1 MMGSAAFPRTK
12 PPGPGAIDTQVIIR
26 TRPAIGAHLI
36 HFETPRRH
44 TLLERFRQ
52 TTRAL
57 RSRNVRLFFSGQA
70 TSVVGS
76 WMQHVAMG
84 WLVYRLTGSTVALGL
99 IAFGGQFPSVVL
111 SPLAGVLAD
120 RWSRHRMVVGS
131 QLLGL
136 AQAVVLAVLVVTG
149 HIQVWHLYVLAVLL
163 GVARGLDIPARQA
176 LLVRLVKEPEDLPN
190 AIALNSSLFNAAR
203 LVGAAAAGVLVARFG
218 EGPVF
223 VLNAVSYLAVLWA
236 LWALELDEPKL
247 RPRTASVVG
256 SLVEGVRYAA
266 SFKPIGGVLLLLVG
280 VAVVGMP
287 YSVLLPAFA
296 SDVLGGGAET
306 LGALT
311 SATGLGALVAAI
323 ALASRSTVV
332 GLGRLT
338 AQTTA
343 LFGMTLVA
351 FSLSRS
357 AVLSAGI
364 LVVAG
369 GALLTTT
376 ASINTVLQTLVE
388 EEVRGRVMSLYTVAF
403 IGGSSIGGV
412 IGGGV
417 ARVVGAPIAVAMAGA
432 GCMMLSV
439 WFTRLLPTL
448 RAQVR
453 PVYVEKGIIPELA
466 TGVGGASTAR
476 NQG

>member
-1 MMGSAAFPRTK
+1 M
-12 PPGPGAIDTQVIIR
+12 
-26 TRPAIGAHLI
+26 
-36 HFETPRRH
+36 
-44 TLLERFRQ
+44 LERFRQ

-57 RSRNVRLFFSGQA
+57 KSRNVRLFFSGQA

-131 QLLGL
+131 QLLGM
-136 AQAVVLAVLVVTG
+136 AQATVLAVLVVTG
-149 HIQVWHLYVLAVLL
+149 LIQVWHLYILAVLL

-176 LLVRLVKEPEDLPN
+176 LMVRLVDDPDDLPN
-190 AIALNSSLFNAAR
+190 AIALNSSLFNAGR
-203 LVGAAAAGVLVARFG
+203 LIGAAAAGVLVARFG

-223 VLNAVSYLAVLWA
+223 VLNALSYLAVLWA
-236 LWALELDEPKL
+236 LWALELQEPRMQPKT
-247 RPRTASVVG
+247 RSVLG
-256 SLVEGVRYAA
+256 SLVEGVHYAA

-311 SATGLGALVAAI
+311 SATGMGALVGAV
-323 ALASRSTVV
+323 ALASRSSVL
-332 GLGRLT
+332 GLGRLI

-343 LFGMTLVA
+343 LFGISLVA

-357 AVLSAGI
+357 AVLSAAI

-369 GALLTTT
+369 AALLTTT

-403 IGGSSIGGV
+403 IGGGSVGGV
-412 IGGGV
+412 VGGGV
-417 ARVVGAPIAVAMAGA
+417 ARIVGAPIAVAMAGA
-432 GCMMLSV
+432 GCLVLSA
-439 WFTRLLPTL
+439 WFTRLLPGL
-448 RAQVR
+448 RALVR
-453 PVYVEKGIIPELA
+453 PIYREKGIIPELA
-466 TGVGGASTAR
+466 TGVSGASTPR
-476 NQG
+476 SQG